1 MSTLLDDLLSS
12 ATYGFNNSPERV
24 ELEQAAQQALQN
36 LREALTSSGAA
47 ITVGPLPAVRS
58 NECDMIRIFQNLI
71 SNAIKYRSEA
81 PVEIRIGAERSGPDW
96 VIKVHD
102 NGIGIA
108 PEHHHRVFGL
118 FTRLHTHE
126 IPGAGIGLA
135 VCKKIVEE
143 LGGKIWVES
152 EPGAGSTFCF
162 TITAAKAAAEIPAKP
177 DAHQRSHTLVAK
189 HAEA

>member
-1 MSTLLDDLLSS
+1 
-12 ATYGFNNSPERV
+12 
-24 ELEQAAQQALQN
+24 
-36 LREALTSSGAA
+36 
-47 ITVGPLPAVRS
+47 
-58 NECDMIRIFQNLI
+58 MIRVFQNLI
-71 SNAIKYRSEA
+71 SNAVKYRREA
-81 PVEIRIGAERSGPDW
+81 PVEIRISAERSGPDW
-96 VIKVHD
+96 VVKVHD
-102 NGIGIA
+102 NGIGIP

-162 TITAAKAAAEIPAKP
+162 TITEAKTEAEICTKA
-177 DAHQRSHTLVAK
+177 DAHQRSRTLVAK